1 MSECLDPLQ
10 MALLSV
16 CRDTHEPLHTLHVH
30 AEDWL
35 SRPLESAEV
44 EQAVRA
50 MERAGLIAAYRRVE
64 SEWIVVSA
72 GDTSRADLRF
82 LATRAGVAAAAEAWQ
97 LFFSE

>member
-1 MSECLDPLQ
+1 MPESLDTLQ

-16 CRDTHEPLHTLHVH
+16 CRDTHEPLHSLHVH

-35 SRPLESAEV
+35 SRPLESEEV
-44 EQAVRA
+44 EQAIGA

-64 SEWIVVSA
+64 GDWVVVSA
-72 GDTSRADLRF
+72 ADAPRADLRF
-82 LATRAGVAAAAEAWQ
+82 LATPAGAEAAAEAWQ